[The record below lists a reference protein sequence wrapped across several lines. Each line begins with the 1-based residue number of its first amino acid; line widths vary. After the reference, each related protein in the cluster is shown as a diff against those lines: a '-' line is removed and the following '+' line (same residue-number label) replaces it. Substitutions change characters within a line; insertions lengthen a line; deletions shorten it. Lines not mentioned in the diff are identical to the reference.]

1 MNAFNEMINK
11 WALIELKDPNR
22 SFSWTNNQENPIL
35 AKLDRVLISVEWDS
49 NYPFAKGGA
58 VTITL

>member
-49 NYPFAKGGA
+49 NYPFAKGGQ
-58 VTITL
+58 